1 MTDRIAS
8 QQIDYSPVALGKR
21 IFVSLTLLVLII
33 SSAMTGVYYWQ
44 YQDRLRQEMREK
56 LHDIVAVAALQI
68 DAEAHNTLRL
78 PEQESGPT
86 YLRLRRDLQRIRDSA
101 TGIRYVYTMVP
112 SADGQ
117 IMFVLDAETNPEE
130 IAHLGDL
137 YDDASETLKTNFA
150 SLDKPLVEQDFYTDK
165 WGTWLTAYAPFYTSD
180 SKRAGVLGIDIEN
193 SNIQTRERYLLLT
206 SLPISFA
213 VILAVLIFS
222 WLVAYRLSATT
233 RSALQSLRASE
244 EKLRNIVEYSSNLH
258 YFHTDQHV
266 LTYLSPQTHRFLDCG
281 PEEAKRRWTEFVS
294 DHPVNKKGFEITQR
308 AIDTGEQQPSYE
320 LELVGTKGRKIWV
333 QVNEAPVVQEG
344 RTIGIVG
351 ALTDISESKHYAD
364 FIQHQATYDALTDLP
379 NRRLLMDRLS
389 QTLTRC
395 RRHGKKG
402 ALLFLDLDQ
411 FKHINDSLGH
421 PVGDAVLKAVA
432 ERLKKNLRDEDS
444 PARLGGDEF
453 VLLFSEVGDDT
464 EKVAEYTQ
472 MYAEKIR
479 DLLSKPYKIQDHEL
493 HVTPSIGIALFPMED
508 ENADDILRHADTAMY
523 RAKEAGR
530 NTVRFFL
537 PSMQHAAEEL
547 LHLKNNIQQALERR
561 EFQLHYQPLVDHAN
575 NLLGLESLIRWR
587 HPKRGLIQPDQFIP
601 VAEDTGQILKIGE
614 WVLAD
619 ALQQYKTWTHF
630 PGFPLPSRM
639 SVNISPRQFLNP
651 DFVIKV
657 ERLLAESDVD
667 PACLTLEITEGVLL
681 NKLDMARDKMLTL
694 KKLGVRFSI
703 DDFGTGYSSLAYL
716 RRLPVDEIKIDRSF
730 IRDISNDPEDASLV
744 ETIITLADK
753 LCLQVVAEGVET
765 EEQCCFLRECGCSC
779 FQGYYFHRPQS
790 ADTLEALFK

>member
-1 MTDRIAS
+1 
-8 QQIDYSPVALGKR
+8 
-21 IFVSLTLLVLII
+21 
-33 SSAMTGVYYWQ
+33 
-44 YQDRLRQEMREK
+44 MREK
-56 LHDIVAVAALQI
+56 LYDIVAVAALQI
-68 DAEAHNTLRL
+68 DAEAHNTLKL
-78 PEQESGPT
+78 PEQEGGPT
-86 YLRLRRDLQRIRDSA
+86 YLRLRRDLQRIRDAA

-112 SADGQ
+112 GANGE
-117 IMFVLDAETNPEE
+117 IMFVLDAETNPDE

-137 YDDASETLKTNFA
+137 YDDASETLKANFG

-180 SKRAGVLGIDIEN
+180 GERAGVLGIDIEN
-193 SNIQTRERYLLLT
+193 SNVQTRERYLLLT

-222 WLVAYRLSATT
+222 WIVAHRLSATT

-244 EKLRNIVEYSSNLH
+244 ERLRNIVEYSSNLH
-258 YFHTDQHV
+258 YFHTDKHV
-266 LTYLSPQTHRFLDCG
+266 LTYLSPQTSRFLDCE
-281 PEEAKRRWTEFVS
+281 PEEAKRRWTEFS
-294 DHPVNKKGFEITQR
+294 TDHPVNKKGFEITQR
-308 AIDTGEQQPSYE
+308 AIDTGERQPPYE

-333 QVNEAPVVQEG
+333 QVNESPVVREG

-351 ALTDISESKHYAD
+351 ALTDISDSKHYAD
-364 FIQHQATYDALTDLP
+364 FIEHQATYDELTDLP
-379 NRRLLMDRLS
+379 NRRLLLDRLS
-389 QTLTRC
+389 QTLSRC

-432 ERLKKNLRDEDS
+432 DRLKKHLRDEDS

-453 VLLFSEVGDDT
+453 VLLFSELGDEP
-464 EKVAEYTQ
+464 EKAAEYTQ

-479 DLLSKPYKIQDHEL
+479 ELLSRPYQIQDHEL

-508 ENADDILRHADTAMY
+508 EDADDILRHADTAMY

-547 LHLKNNIQQALERR
+547 LRVKNDLQQALERK

-575 NLLGLESLIRWR
+575 NLQGLESLLRWQ
-587 HPKRGLIQPDQFIP
+587 HPKRGLIFPDQFIP
-601 VAEDTGQILKIGE
+601 VAEDTGQILNIGE
-614 WVLAD
+614 WVLAS
-619 ALQQYKTWTHF
+619 ALQQYQTWTHF
-630 PGFPLPSRM
+630 PGFPQPARL

-651 DFVIKV
+651 GFAVQV
-657 ERLLAESDVD
+657 ERLLAESGVD

-681 NKLDMARDKMLTL
+681 DKLDMARDKMLTL

-753 LCLQVVAEGVET
+753 LGLQVVAEGVES
-765 EEQCCFLRECGCSC
+765 EEQCRFLRECGCSH
-779 FQGYYFHRPQS
+779 FQGYFFHRPQS
-790 ADTLEALFK
+790 ADALDALFKRDNLNRSQSG